1 MVQDASPTMRV
12 LFGVVAGLSVVGNM
26 LLCIVMIRR
35 RAMLGK
41 TYNIL
46 IFNLAVADMLTGI
59 LSYHSVSIFTLACY
73 LNPRF
78 FRVLILH

>member
-1 MVQDASPTMRV
+1 MNNTTSSMVPDASPTMRV

-35 RAMLGK
+35 RTMLRK

-46 IFNLAVADMLTGI
+46 IFNLAVADMLTGN
-59 LSYHSVSIFTLACY
+59 LTSVYRSPFY
-73 LNPRF
+73 LKRF
-78 FRVLILH
+78 L